1 MGKRWKIV
9 RWIYR
14 SGVSFVAEIF
24 RKLGQE
30 GYLVDDIF
38 VDQRTQMN
46 EKLLEGRY
54 FCMIYQ
60 RTDIADQQKEI
71 YVKDPDRIYMAVDGP
86 KNSHGDD
93 PVLPTTSI
101 NGWTI
106 TLVSKTV
113 SIRTARLRLWII

>member
-1 MGKRWKIV
+1 MFPEVDGKPLIPIGAHV
-9 RWIYR
+9 FDG
-14 SGVSFVAEIF
+14 SGCVSFGKYLQNFLAIPWEKDGKLYDGYTDPEYLSWLKFF

-71 YVKDPDRIYMAVDGP
+71 YVKDPPDLYG
-86 KNSHGDD
+86 SG
-93 PVLPTTSI
+93 
-101 NGWTI
+101 
-106 TLVSKTV
+106 
-113 SIRTARLRLWII
+113 